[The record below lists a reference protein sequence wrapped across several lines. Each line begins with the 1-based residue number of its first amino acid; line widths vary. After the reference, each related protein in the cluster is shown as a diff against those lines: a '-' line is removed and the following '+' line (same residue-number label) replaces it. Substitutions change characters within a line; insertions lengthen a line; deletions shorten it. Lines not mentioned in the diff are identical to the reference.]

1 MFRNDSHL
9 SNCQETER
17 RERDMP
23 SRQNSILR
31 PKPFNNN
38 RTRTLFLILTISSSL
53 LIFFAIIYFIYHL
66 WTSLLNRSRTI
77 PFFDVAASSSSP
89 PSPSKLTV
97 FSYKELKLATNDFDE
112 SNVIGKGGSGTVFR
126 GITRDGK
133 LFAVKRLDSLTL
145 QSEAEF
151 QNELQILGG
160 LKSSFLV
167 TLLGYCVEKDRHR
180 FLVYEYMPN
189 KSLQEL
195 LFNEEGDSCLSW
207 ERRFSIVLDVAKAL
221 EFMHFG
227 CDPPVIHGDIKP
239 SNVLLDCEFRAKISD
254 FGLSRVKVEEGGYG
268 VVDMFSQELSESTPQ
283 TGTGTPTNHH
293 EVVDFSL
300 ALQASSSSK
309 NSRTSR
315 NIKAMH
321 LNSISLAMEEGEAK
335 GKEVEDHEFEQG
347 KEEMNVSPN
356 SVLDLGKQW
365 GRDWWWKQE
374 GSGELCSKDYV
385 REWIGSQIHTESENP
400 EWDDVEKK
408 ITISTPELG
417 VSTRT
422 MDKAESGLSESRF
435 DTLEEKFAKEETS
448 ESTHKKSR
456 KKKKHRNME
465 EWWKEEEHNNKK
477 KIRVLR
483 IKFKNRLKVPHFR
496 YCFHGNGENT
506 VEDRGEGEAAA
517 GEFSFRRGWRRKS
530 SSSSNKKKNKSMGS
544 EMWSGD
550 LFSRELSSTT
560 SMRGTLCYIAP
571 EYGGGGCCYLM
582 EKGDIYSFG
591 VLILVIIS
599 GRRPLHVLASPMKL
613 EKANLVS
620 WCRQLAQS
628 GNVLELVDE
637 RLKDLYNKEEAGL
650 CINLALAC
658 LQKAPEL
665 RPDISEVVRILRGEM
680 EISAAAFE
688 FSPSPPAKIYGS
700 RSKRR
705 S

>member
-1 MFRNDSHL
+1 
-9 SNCQETER
+9 
-17 RERDMP
+17 MP

-38 RTRTLFLILTISSSL
+38 RTSVLFLILTISSSL
-53 LIFFAIIYFIYHL
+53 VIFFAVIYFIYHL

-77 PFFDVAASSSSP
+77 PFFDVAS
-89 PSPSKLTV
+89 SPSKLQL

-133 LFAVKRLDSLTL
+133 LFAVKRLDSLSL
-145 QSEAEF
+145 QSETEF

-167 TLLGYCVEKDRHR
+167 TLLGYCVEKDHHR

-195 LFNEEGDSCLSW
+195 LFNEEGSCLSW
-207 ERRFSIVLDVAKAL
+207 ERRFSIILDVAKAL

-239 SNVLLDCEFRAKISD
+239 SNVLLDSEFRAKISD

-268 VVDMFSQELSESTPQ
+268 VDLFSQDLGKSQELSESNPQ
-283 TGTGTPTNHH
+283 TGVATPTHNH
-293 EVVDFSL
+293 EVDFSL

-315 NIKAMH
+315 NIKAMN
-321 LNSISLAMEEGEAK
+321 LSLAMEGEAK

-347 KEEMNVSPN
+347 KEMNLSPN

-385 REWIGSQIHTESENP
+385 REWIGSQIHTENP
-400 EWDDVEKK
+400 EWDDEKK
-408 ITISTPELG
+408 IITSTPELG

-422 MDKAESGLSESRF
+422 IDKVESGLNESRLF
-435 DTLEEKFAKEETS
+435 DTLQEKFAKEES
-448 ESTHKKSR
+448 NESTQKKSR
-456 KKKKHRNME
+456 KKKKKHRNME
-465 EWWKEEEHNNKK
+465 EWWKEEEHQDEMNSKK

-483 IKFKNRLKVPHFR
+483 INLKNRLKVPHFR
-496 YCFHGNGENT
+496 YCFHGKGGNS
-506 VEDRGEGEAAA
+506 VEDREGEAA

-530 SSSSNKKKNKSMGS
+530 SSSSKKKNKSTGS

-571 EYGGGGCCYLM
+571 EYGGGCCYLM

-637 RLKDLYNKEEAGL
+637 RLKDVYNKEEAGL

-680 EISAAAFE
+680 DISATAFE
-688 FSPSPPAKIYGS
+688 FSPSPPAKIHGN

-705 S
+705 G

>member
-1 MFRNDSHL
+1 
-9 SNCQETER
+9 
-17 RERDMP
+17 MP
-23 SRQNSILR
+23 SRPNPTR
-31 PKPFNNN
+31 PKLFHN
-38 RTRTLFLILTISSSL
+38 RTKTLFLILTISSSL
-53 LIFFAIIYFIYHL
+53 VIFFVILYFIYHL
-66 WTSLLNRSRTI
+66 WISLLNRSRTI
-77 PFFDVAASSSSP
+77 PFDVAAASP
-89 PSPSKLTV
+89 LKLQLFT
-97 FSYKELKLATNDFDE
+97 YKELKLATNDFDE

-133 LFAVKRLDSLTL
+133 LFAVKRLDNLSIQT
-145 QSEAEF
+145 ETEF

-167 TLLGYCVEKDRHR
+167 TLLGYCVEKNHR

-195 LFNEEGDSCLSW
+195 LFNEDGDSCLNW
-207 ERRFSIVLDVAKAL
+207 ERRFGIILDVAKAL

-239 SNVLLDCEFRAKISD
+239 SNVLLDSEFRAKISD
-254 FGLSRVKVEEGGYG
+254 FGLSRVKVEGGYG
-268 VVDMFSQELSESTPQ
+268 VDLFSQELSGNFGGESTPQ
-283 TGTGTPTNHH
+283 TAIGTPTHH
-293 EVVDFSL
+293 EVDFAL

-315 NIKAMH
+315 NIKGMS
-321 LNSISLAMEEGEAK
+321 LNSMSLAMEGETK
-335 GKEVEDHEFEQG
+335 GKEVSNDVVLSCEDHEFDQG
-347 KEEMNVSPN
+347 KEMNLLSPN
-356 SVLDLGKQW
+356 SVLDLGKGSKQW

-385 REWIGSQIHTESENP
+385 REWIGSQIDTANP
-400 EWDDVEKK
+400 DWDDDKK
-408 ITISTPELG
+408 VITTPELG

-422 MDKAESGLSESRF
+422 IDKAEHRDEPGLNESRF
-435 DTLEEKFAKEETS
+435 DTLEEKFAKEEIS
-448 ESTHKKSR
+448 ERKNKRSKN

-465 EWWKEEEHNNKK
+465 EWWKEEEHQEEMNNKK
-477 KIRVLR
+477 KIGVLR
-483 IKFKNRLKVPHFR
+483 IKFKNHLKFPHFR
-496 YCFHGNGENT
+496 YCFRQKGENS
-506 VEDRGEGEAAA
+506 VHDREGEAA

-530 SSSSNKKKNKSMGS
+530 NSSSKKKKKNNNGSMGS

-571 EYGGGGCCYLM
+571 EYGGGCCYLM

-591 VLILVIIS
+591 VLILVIVS

-637 RLKDLYNKEEAGL
+637 KLKDGYNKEEAGL

-665 RPDISEVVRILRGEM
+665 RPDVSEVVRILRGEM
-680 EISAAAFE
+680 DISSTAFE
-688 FSPSPPAKIYGS
+688 FSPSPPGKVYGS

>member
-1 MFRNDSHL
+1 
-9 SNCQETER
+9 
-17 RERDMP
+17 MP
-23 SRQNSILR
+23 SRQNPIQ

-38 RTRTLFLILTISSSL
+38 RTGALFLILTVSSSL
-53 LIFFAIIYFIYHL
+53 LIFLAIIYFIYHL

-77 PFFDVAASSSSP
+77 PFFDVASSP
-89 PSPSKLTV
+89 PSKLQL

-133 LFAVKRLDSLTL
+133 LFAVKRLDSLSL
-145 QSEAEF
+145 QSETEF

-167 TLLGYCVEKDRHR
+167 TLLGYCVEKDHHR

-195 LFNEEGDSCLSW
+195 LFNEEGSCLSW
-207 ERRFSIVLDVAKAL
+207 ERRFGIILDVAKAL
-221 EFMHFG
+221 DFMHFG

-239 SNVLLDCEFRAKISD
+239 SNVLLDSEFRAKISD
-254 FGLSRVKVEEGGYG
+254 FGLSR
-268 VVDMFSQELSESTPQ
+268 
-283 TGTGTPTNHH
+283 
-293 EVVDFSL
+293 
-300 ALQASSSSK
+300 

-315 NIKAMH
+315 NIKGMH
-321 LNSISLAMEEGEAK
+321 LNSMSLAMEEGEAK
-335 GKEVEDHEFEQG
+335 GKEVEEENEFEQS
-347 KEEMNVSPN
+347 KEMSVSPN

-365 GRDWWWKQE
+365 GRNWWWKQE

-385 REWIGSQIHTESENP
+385 REWIGSQIHTENP
-400 EWDDVEKK
+400 DWDDDGKK
-408 ITISTPELG
+408 ITVSSSTPELG
-417 VSTRT
+417 
-422 MDKAESGLSESRF
+422 SGLNEARF

-448 ESTHKKSR
+448 EKKKSR
-456 KKKKHRNME
+456 KKKKKKHRNME
-465 EWWKEEEHNNKK
+465 EWWKEEEHQDKK

-483 IKFKNRLKVPHFR
+483 IKFKNRLRVPHFR
-496 YCFHGNGENT
+496 YCFHGKGENR
-506 VEDRGEGEAAA
+506 VEDREGEAA

-530 SSSSNKKKNKSMGS
+530 SSSSKKKNKSIGS

-571 EYGGGGCCYLM
+571 EYGGGCCYLM

-637 RLKDLYNKEEAGL
+637 RLKDVYSKEEAGL

-680 EISAAAFE
+680 EISATAFE
-688 FSPSPPAKIYGS
+688 FSPSPPAKNYGS

>member
-1 MFRNDSHL
+1 MIHYRKSK
-9 SNCQETER
+9 
-17 RERDMP
+17 
-23 SRQNSILR
+23 QNPIQ
-31 PKPFNNN
+31 PKPFNNS
-38 RTRTLFLILTISSSL
+38 RTGALFLILTVSSSL

-77 PFFDVAASSSSP
+77 PFFDVASSP
-89 PSPSKLTV
+89 PSKLQL

-133 LFAVKRLDSLTL
+133 LFAVKRLDSLSL
-145 QSEAEF
+145 QSETEF

-167 TLLGYCVEKDRHR
+167 TLLGYCVEKDHHR

-195 LFNEEGDSCLSW
+195 LFNEEGSCLSW
-207 ERRFSIVLDVAKAL
+207 ERRFGIILDVAKAL
-221 EFMHFG
+221 DFMHFG

-239 SNVLLDCEFRAKISD
+239 SNVLLDSEFRAKISD
-254 FGLSRVKVEEGGYG
+254 FGLSRVKVEDGGGYG
-268 VVDMFSQELSESTPQ
+268 GVDLFSQELSESTPQ
-283 TGTGTPTNHH
+283 TGVGTPTHHH
-293 EVVDFSL
+293 EVDFSL

-315 NIKAMH
+315 NIKGMH
-321 LNSISLAMEEGEAK
+321 LSSMSLAMEESEAK
-335 GKEVEDHEFEQG
+335 GKEVEEENEFEQS
-347 KEEMNVSPN
+347 KEMSVSPN

-385 REWIGSQIHTESENP
+385 REWIGSQIHTENP
-400 EWDDVEKK
+400 DWDDDGKK
-408 ITISTPELG
+408 ITVSSNTPELG

-422 MDKAESGLSESRF
+422 VDKDESGLNEARF
-435 DTLEEKFAKEETS
+435 DTLEEKFAKEENN
-448 ESTHKKSR
+448 EKKKSKR
-456 KKKKHRNME
+456 KKKKKHRNME
-465 EWWKEEEHNNKK
+465 EWWKEEEHQDKK

-496 YCFHGNGENT
+496 YCFHGKGENG
-506 VEDRGEGEAAA
+506 VEDREGEAAA

-530 SSSSNKKKNKSMGS
+530 SSSSKKKNKSIGS

-571 EYGGGGCCYLM
+571 EYGGGCCYLM

-637 RLKDLYNKEEAGL
+637 RLKDVYSKEEAGL

-680 EISAAAFE
+680 EISATAFE